1 MFDSIEENGFDKL
14 GEEGI
19 DKGGGCCVV
28 EHGFENEGSF
38 DSLAKHDVVKISFG
52 IRETEA

>member
-19 DKGGGCCVV
+19 DKGGRCCVV
-28 EHGFENEGSF
+28 ENGFESKGSIG
-38 DSLAKHDVVKISFG
+38 SLAKHDIVKISFG
-52 IRETEA
+52 VGETEA